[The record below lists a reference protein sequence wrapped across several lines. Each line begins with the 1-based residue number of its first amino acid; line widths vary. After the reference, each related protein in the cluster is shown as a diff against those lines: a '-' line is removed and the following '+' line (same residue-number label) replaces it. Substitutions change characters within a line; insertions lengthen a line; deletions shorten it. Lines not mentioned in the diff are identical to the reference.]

1 MGPQQQ
7 GPVFP
12 QPIGMPGWFQPPG
25 QADPVQRLALMMAL
39 MVLGMP
45 PVHSCYAPT
54 RCGVSSS
61 VDMSEPR
68 ICPPIGPETRIGIP
82 VPKLEMDEK
91 QWTRMPAIH
100 CVARQSSLTFT
111 CGLGGRTQRVKYEKF
126 RQPCGV
132 QPTACWKALES
143 GKLKVGEIEYPVKVN
158 QTRSHMANEEYCAKG
173 CKEPVTALERK
184 IVQVL
189 MEVLVEEDWIWW
201 NKEKNQVATKSG
213 RTTSVL
219 REGEA
224 ILEDGLRVWHPGDD
238 DPNSA
243 DAGGANLPLDG
254 GGTSTIDSERN

>member
-7 GPVFP
+7 GPIFP

-45 PVHSCYAPT
+45 PVYS
-54 RCGVSSS
+54 CGVPTGCGALLG
-61 VDMSEPR
+61 VDTSEPR
-68 ICPPIGPETRIGIP
+68 ICPLIGSETRIGLPALKTKI
-82 VPKLEMDEK
+82 DEE
-91 QWTRMPAIH
+91 QWVRLPAIH
-100 CVARQSSLTFT
+100 CVARQSLLTFT
-111 CGLGGRTQRVKYEKF
+111 CGLGGRTQRIKYEKF

-143 GKLKVGEIEYPVKVN
+143 GKLKVGEIEYPVEMN
-158 QTRSHMANEEYCAKG
+158 QTRSHMANEEDCAKG
-173 CKEPVTALERK
+173 CEKPIVALERK

-201 NKEKNQVATKSG
+201 NKEKDQVATKSG

-219 REGEA
+219 RKGEA

-243 DAGGANLPLDG
+243 NVGGANLPIDG
-254 GGTSTIDSERN
+254 GGTGTINNRN

>member
-82 VPKLEMDEK
+82 VSTTGMDEK
-91 QWTRMPAIH
+91 QWTRLPAIH

-143 GKLKVGEIEYPVKVN
+143 GKLKVGEMEYPVKVN
-158 QTRSHMANEEYCAKG
+158 QTGSHMANEEYCAKG
-173 CKEPVTALERK
+173 CNEPVTALERK

-201 NKEKNQVATKSG
+201 NREKNQVATKSG
-213 RTTSVL
+213 RPTSVL

-238 DPNSA
+238 DPNA
-243 DAGGANLPLDG
+243 ANAEGANLPLDG
-254 GGTSTIDSERN
+254 GGTDTTSSERN

>member
-7 GPVFP
+7 GPIFP

-45 PVHSCYAPT
+45 PVYSCYAPT
-54 RCGVSSS
+54 GCGVPSS
-61 VDMSEPR
+61 VDMLEPR

-82 VPKLEMDEK
+82 APRTEMDER
-91 QWTRMPAIH
+91 QWTRLPAIH
-100 CVARQSSLTFT
+100 CVAKQSSLTFT

-132 QPTACWKALES
+132 QPTACWKALEND
-143 GKLKVGEIEYPVKVN
+143 KLKVGEMEYPVKVN
-158 QTRSHMANEEYCAKG
+158 QTRSHMANEEYCAEG
-173 CKEPVTALERK
+173 CKEPVTTLERK

-219 REGEA
+219 KEGEA

-243 DAGGANLPLDG
+243 NVGGANLSLDG
-254 GGTSTIDSERN
+254 GGTSTTNSGRN

>member
-1 MGPQQQ
+1 
-7 GPVFP
+7 
-12 QPIGMPGWFQPPG
+12 
-25 QADPVQRLALMMAL
+25 
-39 MVLGMP
+39 
-45 PVHSCYAPT
+45 
-54 RCGVSSS
+54 

-68 ICPPIGPETRIGIP
+68 ICPPIEPETRIGLP
-82 VPKLEMDEK
+82 VPGVEMDKE
-91 QWTRMPAIH
+91 QWTRLPAIH

-143 GKLKVGEIEYPVKVN
+143 GKLKVGEMEYPVKVN
-158 QTRSHMANEEYCAKG
+158 QTRSHMANEEYCDKG
-173 CKEPVTALERK
+173 CSEPVTALERR

-201 NKEKNQVATKSG
+201 NKKENLVAIESG

-219 REGEA
+219 KKGEA

-243 DAGGANLPLDG
+243 RVGGANLPLDG
-254 GGTSTIDSERN
+254 GGTSTTDEERN

>member
-1 MGPQQQ
+1 
-7 GPVFP
+7 
-12 QPIGMPGWFQPPG
+12 
-25 QADPVQRLALMMAL
+25 
-39 MVLGMP
+39 
-45 PVHSCYAPT
+45 
-54 RCGVSSS
+54 
-61 VDMSEPR
+61 
-68 ICPPIGPETRIGIP
+68 
-82 VPKLEMDEK
+82 MDEK
-91 QWTRMPAIH
+91 QWTRLPAIH
-100 CVARQSSLTFT
+100 CVAKQSSLTFT

-219 REGEA
+219 RKGEA

-243 DAGGANLPLDG
+243 NAGGANLPLDG
-254 GGTSTIDSERN
+254 GGTSTTSSERN